1 MSIILLTLIVFCV
14 TRLAPGDPL
23 VAYFGDRAEKLS
35 VEERALAE
43 ARLGIDQPL
52 YIQYIKWLR
61 QALIGDFG
69 MSYKYKTDVLEVIAG
84 RIGNTVI
91 LGGLGYLIIFAGA
104 LVIGVLCAWNE
115 GKLIDKV
122 MCGLGTLLSCIPEFW
137 MSLVLIL
144 VFAVTFRL
152 LPSAGAYSVGSS
164 ADVLDRLR
172 HLVLPLTAVVI
183 GHLWYYSYMVRN
195 KLCEELRADYVLLAR
210 AKGLSKGRI
219 IMRHCLR
226 NVMPGY
232 LSLMA
237 AALPHVLGGTY
248 IIESVFAYPGIGTL
262 IYESALYKDYNL
274 LMVLCMLNGI
284 LVIICNGIA
293 GLINAHIDPRL
304 RSEAVLTPDEEAE
317 RL

>member
-35 VEERALAE
+35 AEARALAE
-43 ARLGIDQPL
+43 ARLGIDQPI
-52 YIQYIKWLR
+52 YIQYVKWLR

-115 GKLIDKV
+115 GKLIDKA

-152 LPSAGAYSVGSS
+152 LPSAGAYSVGQS
-164 ADVLDRLR
+164 ADIPDRLR

-183 GHLWYYSYMVRN
+183 SHLWYYSYMVRN

-237 AALPHVLGGTY
+237 SALPHVLGGTY

-274 LMVLCMLNGI
+274 LMVLCMLTGI

-293 GLINAHIDPRL
+293 GLINARIDPRL
-304 RSEAVLTPDEEAE
+304 RSEASLTPDEEAE